1 MLFLLFN
8 VSRGVLDGGGPVQPA
23 DRASGRVKGPE
34 EDGDLGGGRKPE
46 NRGGPWGW
54 GSQMAKDWA
63 WRRALEWG
71 GGPKG
76 QRAQPGGLRRLPRA
90 EQLCT

>member
-8 VSRGVLDGGGPVQPA
+8 VWRGVLDGGGPVQQA

-63 WRRALEWG
+63 WRRALERG
-71 GGPKG
+71 GGPEG
-76 QRAQPGGLRRLPRA
+76 QRAQPGG
-90 EQLCT
+90 